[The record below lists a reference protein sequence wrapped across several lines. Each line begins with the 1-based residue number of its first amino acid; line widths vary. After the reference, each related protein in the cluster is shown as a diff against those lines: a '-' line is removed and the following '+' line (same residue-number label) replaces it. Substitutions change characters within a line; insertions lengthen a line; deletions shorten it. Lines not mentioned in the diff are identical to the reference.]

1 MNYSYVLTAQQR
13 GSGAVTAHLD
23 VSSLGV
29 EQNMGVGHQKGWVHQ
44 RLHWQLSMQPEPL
57 LYLS

>member
-1 MNYSYVLTAQQR
+1 MAQQSS
-13 GSGAVTAHLD
+13 SGTVAAHLD

-29 EQNMGVGHQKGWVHQ
+29 EQDVGVGNQKGRVHQ